1 MLLKYQKQ
9 ITNRNEMNI
18 KLHLTKCFQLEP
30 LKRSCSYFKNNG
42 FFRKKKE
49 KKTLLIPLSMNY
61 KIQNIV

>member
-1 MLLKYQKQ
+1 MLLKYRKQ

-42 FFRKKKE
+42 FFRKKE
-49 KKTLLIPLSMNY
+49 KK
-61 KIQNIV
+61 KKNIVNSFEYEL